1 MKKLCFLSL
10 DEKSYFVPGPKRGAI
25 YDLKRN
31 TLYSLDKN
39 LASLFSWSL
48 NGLPYQ
54 SALKKLKNGKN
65 ASSVIGEALKNL
77 PFVRFRDN
85 FKPLPSLNEILLK
98 RNQDRQGVW
107 LDITQG
113 CNLRCVH
120 CYAKAGKPLKNELS
134 LKEWTGVID
143 QLFENGFK
151 HITIGGGEPFFWP
164 DIRSLLAYIVKKKPA
179 ELIVLTNATL
189 LDDELLDFLSAH
201 QIILNIT
208 IYSHLPEHH
217 DQISKVK
224 GSWEKTVAGI
234 KGVVKRDI
242 SYNINIPIGSYN
254 QNDLEKTLDFLT
266 QIGVKRE
273 LAGGNVVYPLGRG
286 RGCGNL
292 PDNVTKFNVKK
303 EHYQLFQTKEGKL
316 LFQTC
321 WCGKLLVNPQGKVS
335 PCPSAREQKFF
346 VGNIRKTPLK
356 KLVAKKALHNLW
368 GLTLDD
374 VAACRDC
381 EFRFACHDCRANAY
395 VYSGNLLEKNPY
407 CLYEPKKGTWMK
419 VGKKNLDHIKEGR
432 WIKSK
437 NYKTHT
443 IEKDLAILNEETNAI
458 YILNQV
464 GAEIY
469 NLLDGKHSFDEI
481 VTYIFQRYEADEEKV
496 KADALNILQELYEL
510 GIIADAHK

>member
-31 TLYSLDKN
+31 TLYSLDEN
-39 LASLFSWSL
+39 LASFFSWSL
-48 NGLPYQ
+48 KGLPYPAALQKIKQ
-54 SALKKLKNGKN
+54 SEKFSAIL
-65 ASSVIGEALKNL
+65 ADALKNL
-77 PFVRFRDN
+77 PFVRFR
-85 FKPLPSLNEILLK
+85 KTQSPVSPLKKIILKKNEE
-98 RNQDRQGVW
+98 RQGVW
-107 LDITQG
+107 LDVTQA

-134 LKEWTGVID
+134 LKKWTRVVD
-143 QLFENGFK
+143 ELFKNGFE
-151 HITIGGGEPFFWP
+151 HITVGGGEPFFWP
-164 DIRSLLAYIVKKKPA
+164 DILSFLAYIQKKKPA
-179 ELIVLTNATL
+179 SLIVLTNATL
-189 LDDELLDFLSAH
+189 LDDKTIRFLSAH
-201 QIILNIT
+201 QITLNIT

-217 DQISKVK
+217 DRISKVK

-234 KGVVKRDI
+234 KRVIKKKI
-242 SYNINIPIGSYN
+242 PYNINIPLGAYN
-254 QNDLEKTLDFLT
+254 QNDLEETLRFLSRL
-266 QIGVKRE
+266 GVKDGV
-273 LAGGNVVYPLGRG
+273 AGGNVVYPLGRG
-286 RGCGNL
+286 EGCSNL
-292 PDNVTKFNVKK
+292 PDAVTKFNVKK
-303 EHYQLFQTKEGKL
+303 ESYQLPQTKEGRL

-321 WCGKLLVNPQGKVS
+321 WSGKLLITPQGEVS

-356 KLVAKKALHNLW
+356 KILAEKVLHDLW

-374 VAACRDC
+374 VAACREC

-419 VGKKNLDHIKEGR
+419 VGEKNLDHIKRGC

-458 YILNQV
+458 HILNQV

-469 NLLDGKHSFDEI
+469 GLLDGKHSFDEI
-481 VTYIFQRYEADEEKV
+481 VAYILQHYEADEEKV
-496 KADALNILQELYEL
+496 KADALNLLQELHEL

>member
-1 MKKLCFLSL
+1 MSL
-10 DEKSYFVPGPKRGAI
+10 DEKSYFVPGPTRGAI
-25 YDLKRN
+25 YDLKRSV
-31 TLYSLDKN
+31 LYALDEN
-39 LASLFSWSL
+39 LTSLFSRSL
-48 NGLPYQ
+48 NGLAYQ

-65 ASSVIGEALKNL
+65 VSLVIGEALKHL
-77 PFVRFRDN
+77 PFVRFRDD
-85 FKPLPSLNEILLK
+85 FKPAPSIDEILLK

-107 LDITQG
+107 LDVTQG

-134 LKEWTGVID
+134 LKEWTGVVD

-151 HITIGGGEPFFWP
+151 HITLGGGEPFFWP
-164 DIRSLLAYIVKKKPA
+164 DIRALLAYIVKKKPD

-189 LDDELLDFLSAH
+189 LDDEVLDFLSAH
-201 QIILNIT
+201 QIILNMT

-217 DQISKVK
+217 DRISKIR
-224 GSWEKTVAGI
+224 GSWGKTVAGI

-254 QNDLEKTLDFLT
+254 QNDLEETLRFLSHL
-266 QIGVKRE
+266 GVKDGV
-273 LAGGNVVYPLGRG
+273 AGGNVVYPLGRG
-286 RGCGNL
+286 RECANL
-292 PDNVTKFNVKK
+292 PDNITKFNVKK
-303 EHYQLFQTKEGKL
+303 EHYQLSQTGEGKL

-321 WCGKLLVNPQGKVS
+321 WCGKLLITSQGEVS

-346 VGNIRKTPLK
+346 VGTIRKTPLK
-356 KLVAKKALHNLW
+356 KLVAKKTLHNLW
-368 GLTLDD
+368 GITLDD

-381 EFRFACHDCRANAY
+381 EFRFACHDCRANAH

-419 VGKKNLDHIKEGR
+419 VEKKNLDHIKEVW

-443 IEKDLAILNEETNAI
+443 IENDLAILNEETNAI

-469 NLLDGKHSFDEI
+469 SLLDGKHSFDEI
-481 VTYIFQRYEADEEKV
+481 VAYILQHYEADEEKV
-496 KADALNILQELYEL
+496 KADALNILQELHEL
-510 GIIADAHK
+510 GIVADAHT

>member
-10 DEKSYFVPGPKRGAI
+10 DEKSYFVPGPQRGAI
-25 YDLKRN
+25 YDLKQN
-31 TLYSLDKN
+31 VLYALDEN

-48 NGLPYQ
+48 KGLPYQ

-65 ASSVIGEALKNL
+65 VSLVIGEALKNL

-85 FKPLPSLNEILLK
+85 FNPVPSIDEILLK

-107 LDITQG
+107 LDLTQG

-120 CYAKAGKPLKNELS
+120 CYARAGKPLKNELS
-134 LKEWTGVID
+134 LKEWMGVVD

-151 HITIGGGEPFFWP
+151 HITLGGGEPFFWP

-189 LDDELLDFLSAH
+189 LSDEILDFLSAH
-201 QIILNIT
+201 PITLNMT

-217 DQISKVK
+217 DQISKIR
-224 GSWEKTVAGI
+224 GSWGKTVAGI

-242 SYNINIPIGSYN
+242 SYNINIPIGAYN
-254 QNDLEKTLDFLT
+254 QNDLDKTIDFLT
-266 QIGVKRE
+266 QIGVKKE
-273 LAGGNVVYPLGRG
+273 LLGGNIVYPLGRG
-286 RGCGNL
+286 RGCANL
-292 PDNVTKFNVKK
+292 PDNATKFNIKR
-303 EHYQLFQTKEGKL
+303 ERYQLPQTEEGKL

-321 WCGKLLVNPQGKVS
+321 WCGKLLITPQGEVS

-346 VGNIRKTPLK
+346 VGNIRKTPLNK
-356 KLVAKKALHNLW
+356 ILAEKALHDLW

-374 VAACRDC
+374 VPACREC
-381 EFRFACHDCRANAY
+381 EFHFACHDCRANAY
-395 VYSGNLLEKNPY
+395 VYSGTLVEKNPY

-419 VGKKNLDHIKEGR
+419 AGEKNLDHIKRGY

-469 NLLDGKHSFDEI
+469 SLLDGKHSFDEI
-481 VTYIFQRYEADEEKV
+481 VAYIFQRYEADEEKV
-496 KADALNILQELYEL
+496 KSDALNVLQELQEL